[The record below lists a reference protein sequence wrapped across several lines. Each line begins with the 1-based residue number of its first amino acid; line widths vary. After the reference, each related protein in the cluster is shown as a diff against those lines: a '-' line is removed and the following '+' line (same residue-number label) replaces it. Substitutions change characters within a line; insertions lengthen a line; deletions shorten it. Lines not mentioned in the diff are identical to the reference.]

1 MRWSEKKSNPM
12 LEQAIEA
19 KPDLPM
25 AVSHGEALSE
35 IRDHHRRVTI
45 WLAMLTTVS
54 VLGLVGS
61 GLLMVRFL
69 GNLAGSSSEEKSL
82 SEERSLPVAVPATT
96 QGLWGELMAVP
107 IRICPPLELLRA
119 SMPVDDH
126 HVVWYW
132 PGLDSSG
139 LREVLATL
147 KVTASLQADLMVLA
161 QPDAQIH
168 GITMRPSRDFI
179 LRLSPTERSE
189 IYTALSRYSHN
200 ADQGLAFRH
209 YGQSSREWLRGTPL
223 TPATKD
229 LICSLMYQRGSYLFF
244 ADLRSVESS
253 FSSSEERTGVLKV
266 LAREPTYML
275 RLVVSSQSDVES
287 LVHYWGR
294 GGREKEVRPL
304 IEAMAN
310 VEGSNFI
317 AVAYLLP
324 PFVRSRLYTY
334 PVPAETGKAMRQDCH
349 WSSLNFFSEQPDDRY
364 CDPAEVLRTLTQ
376 DYYRVYSN
384 PQLGDVI
391 EFIDETGS
399 GRHSAV
405 YIADDFVFTKNGVS
419 SSRPWMLMKLAELK
433 DYYPNPKPFDIRFY
447 RRKDL

>member
-1 MRWSEKKSNPM
+1 MR
-12 LEQAIEA
+12 EQAVEA
-19 KPDLPM
+19 ESN
-25 AVSHGEALSE
+25 VSPALGHGETLSE
-35 IRDHHRRVTI
+35 IRLHQRRVTM
-45 WLAMLTTVS
+45 WLAVLTAVS
-54 VLGLVGS
+54 LMGLVGS
-61 GLLMVRFL
+61 GVLIVRLL
-69 GNLAGSSSEEKSL
+69 GSLAGSSPEGKNVSD
-82 SEERSLPVAVPATT
+82 ERSLPVAVPATT
-96 QGLWGELMAVP
+96 LGPWGELMAVP

-126 HVVWYW
+126 QVVWYW
-132 PGLDSSG
+132 PGLNSSS
-139 LREVLATL
+139 LRELLAAM
-147 KVTASLQADLMVLA
+147 KIPESLRADLMILA

-168 GITMRPSRDFI
+168 GITMRPGRDFI
-179 LRLSPTERSE
+179 LRLSPSERSE
-189 IYTALSRYSHN
+189 IYTALSRYFQNS
-200 ADQGLAFRH
+200 DQGLAFRH
-209 YGQSSREWLRGTPL
+209 YGQSNTEWLRGTPIS
-223 TPATKD
+223 PATKE
-229 LICSLMYQRGSYLFF
+229 LISSLMFQRESYVFF
-244 ADLRSVESS
+244 ADLRSIESRFTS
-253 FSSSEERTGVLKV
+253 PEERTNALKA

-275 RLVVSSQSDVES
+275 RLVVSPQSDVES

-310 VEGSNFI
+310 IEGSNII

-324 PFVRSRLYTY
+324 PFARSRLYTY
-334 PVPAETGKAMRQDCH
+334 PIPAETGKALRQDCH
-349 WSSLNFFSEQPDDRY
+349 WSALNFFSEQPDDRH
-364 CDPAEVLRTLTQ
+364 CEPAEVFRTLTQ

-391 EFIDETGS
+391 EFLDETGA
-399 GRHSAV
+399 GRHAAV